1 VDEVAVKSAQTWRV
15 RALVLLVSL
24 LLAGCASSSTPD
36 SAMSQNSATPLESSS
51 APPSPPVTDAA
62 SGSASDASPVPS
74 RAKPS
79 GQPKETTILT
89 ADSQF
94 GSMLYDASGQAIYLF
109 DAESSTRPECYGEC
123 ADAWPPVLTT
133 GKPRATG
140 SVQSDLVGT
149 TRRKDGRTQV
159 TYAGHPLYFYAHEGK
174 YQVLC
179 HNIEEYG
186 GTWLV
191 VQPDGEPAPH

>member
-1 VDEVAVKSAQTWRV
+1 
-15 RALVLLVSL
+15 
-24 LLAGCASSSTPD
+24 
-36 SAMSQNSATPLESSS
+36 
-51 APPSPPVTDAA
+51 
-62 SGSASDASPVPS
+62 
-74 RAKPS
+74 
-79 GQPKETTILT
+79 
-89 ADSQF
+89 
-94 GSMLYDASGQAIYLF
+94 MLYDASGQAIYLF

-140 SVQSDLVGT
+140 SVQSHLVGT